1 MPSSHADRTVFQEE
15 FLCYGS
21 RNLDTRAM
29 EAGVESVA
37 IDPDWAGIR
46 DLAAKGFEEDAFS
59 LLREKLGSDGNRV
72 MSAQELRFNVLV
84 ALSGFATGETI
95 EARLSAMRFL
105 VEQLHDSYKWLKK
118 MDVISP
124 VTDVQALIVAG
135 EWVQIA
141 SIFRLDFGRP
151 DWGVAAADI
160 ALKKKPDNVAALTT
174 KMASKADLGL
184 YSSAEQIFTKARK
197 ISPDSVHLHA
207 AWARIQRERG
217 RYPDALESAMKDA
230 AKLPSPET
238 MRLVGTVFEAWG
250 EMAAAVSYSKAA
262 ERIPPKV
269 SSRETYALIEGYKK
283 LLIDALARKNFSP
296 QELAELIDKQS

>member
-1 MPSSHADRTVFQEE
+1 
-15 FLCYGS
+15 
-21 RNLDTRAM
+21 M
-29 EAGVESVA
+29 EVGVESVA
-37 IDPDWAGIR
+37 IDPDWARIR

-95 EARLSAMRFL
+95 EVRLSAMCFL

-141 SIFRLDFGRP
+141 SIFRLNFGRP

-217 RYPDALESAMKDA
+217 RYPDALESAMKVA

-250 EMAAAVSYSKAA
+250 EMAAAVSYYKAA

-283 LLIDALARKNFSP
+283 LLVDALARKKFSP
-296 QELAELIDKQS
+296 EELEELIDKQS

>member
-1 MPSSHADRTVFQEE
+1 MDENIEP
-15 FLCYGS
+15 
-21 RNLDTRAM
+21 
-29 EAGVESVA
+29 VA
-37 IDPDWAGIR
+37 IDSEWLRIR
-46 DLAAKGFEEDAFS
+46 DLAAAGAEQDAFS
-59 LLREKLGSDGNRV
+59 LLRDKLGSDGDRV
-72 MSAQELRFNVLV
+72 MTAQELRTNVLV
-84 ALSGFATGETI
+84 ALSGFATGKTI
-95 EARLSAMRFL
+95 EERVSAMHRL
-105 VEQLHDSYKWLKK
+105 IEQLHESYEWLRK
-118 MDVISP
+118 MGVLTP
-124 VTDVQALIVAG
+124 VTDVQALIVSG

-160 ALKKKPDNVAALTT
+160 ALKKQPDNIAALTT
-174 KMASKADLGL
+174 KMAAKADLGL
-184 YSSAEQIFTKARK
+184 YSSAELLFTKARK

-217 RYPDALESAMKDA
+217 RYPDALESAMKAA
-230 AKLPSPET
+230 AKSPSPET

-250 EMAAAVSYSKAA
+250 EMGAAVSYYKAA

-296 QELAELIDKQS
+296 EELKEQMDKQSQSEGNVADQRVRPE